1 MSTQATKV
9 KEKKRSSQNL
19 EADPTKDTLPT
30 AELMIDRLNSINLE
44 QFDVDA
50 RMDLLKG
57 KWNWVFILTMPISAL
72 LLVIFTLLGMFIADN
87 FIIGFIFSSILV
99 FSIAKIIDGYEKQ
112 FRRQARK
119 QISDTVAEIEGELG
133 LLHHYKEFLPAKYRH
148 LWQTT
153 RKKNFSY
160 IEQYKA
166 AILLLQRRLE
176 VDKFIKLW
184 HLKYPMTDP
193 EYVKEILEE
202 EKAEKKRKETAE
214 KKRKEKN
221 RARK

>member
-1 MSTQATKV
+1 MAVQPTKV
-9 KEKKRSSQNL
+9 EDTEYSSQNL
-19 EADPTKDTLPT
+19 DNSPTEDSIPT
-30 AELMIDRLNSINLE
+30 AELMIDRLNAINLDH
-44 QFDVDA
+44 FDIHA
-50 RMDLLKG
+50 RMDVLKG

-87 FIIGFIFSSILV
+87 FIIGFIFSAILV
-99 FSIAKIIDGYEKQ
+99 FAIAKIIDGYEQQYRK
-112 FRRQARK
+112 QARK
-119 QISDTVAEIEGELG
+119 HISNTVAEIETELG
-133 LLHHYKEFLPAKYRH
+133 LLHHFKEFLPAKYRH

-160 IEQYKA
+160 IEQYKG

-176 VDKFIKLW
+176 PDKFIKLW